1 MKIALAQ
8 INTTV
13 GDFASNAAKIRD
25 FSLRAVAEGADLVV
39 FPELT
44 ITGYPP
50 MDLLDKPSFI
60 ARNLETLDEI
70 AAFTATIGAGIIIGF
85 VAENPEDFG
94 KPLFNAA
101 ALIEGGEVRAIRY
114 KSLLPTYDV
123 FDEGRYFQPAETR
136 STVPFRNT
144 RLGLHICEDAWNSR
158 DFWET
163 HLYDLD
169 PVAELAQQQADIL
182 VNISGSPF
190 YRGKGKV
197 RREMMAEYAKR
208 FGVPVVL
215 VNQIGGN
222 DSLVFDGRSFALNAQ
237 GEVVAECRAFAEDL
251 VVVDTENWPA
261 PFHPAETDEIA
272 EIHDALVLGVR
283 DYLAKCGFKRAVI
296 GLSGGIDS
304 AVTAAIAV
312 RAIGKENV
320 RGVAMPSAY
329 SSEHSL
335 DDAAALAKNLD
346 IAYHVVP
353 IVPGVDAFKTMLADA
368 FTGRAEDVTEEN
380 VQARLRGVTLMAFSN
395 KFGDI
400 VLTTGNKSELAVGYC
415 TIYGDMCGG
424 LAVISDLPKTD
435 VYRLAA
441 YMNRDGEVIPN
452 NTIVKPPSAELRP
465 GQTDQDS
472 LPPYDVL
479 DAILERYVE
488 QHQSVE
494 EIAAAGFAPDTV
506 AFVTRLVNRNEYKR
520 QQAAPGI
527 KVTSKAFGRGRRVP
541 IAAKIES

>member
-13 GDFASNAAKIRD
+13 GDFTSNAAKIRD
-25 FSLRAVAEGADLVV
+25 YSLRAVARGADLVV

-70 AAFTATIGAGIIIGF
+70 AAFTATIGAGVIIGF

-136 STVPFRNT
+136 STVTFRDT

-158 DFWET
+158 DFWDT

-222 DSLVFDGRSFALNAQ
+222 DSLVFDGHSFALNAE
-237 GEVVAECRAFAEDL
+237 GEVVAECRAFEEDL
-251 VVVDTENWPA
+251 VVVDTDNWPA

-304 AVTAAIAV
+304 AVTATIAV
-312 RAIGKENV
+312 RAIGKENI

-368 FTGRAEDVTEEN
+368 FAGRPEDVTEEN

-441 YMNRDGEVIPN
+441 YMNRDVEIIPN

-488 QHQSVE
+488 QHQSIE
-494 EIAAAGFAPDTV
+494 EIAAAGFAPETV

>member
-70 AAFTATIGAGIIIGF
+70 AAFTATIPAGVIIGF

-123 FDEGRYFQPAETR
+123 FDEGRYFQPAEAR
-136 STVPFRNT
+136 STVPFRDT

-158 DFWET
+158 DFWDT

-169 PVAELAQQQADIL
+169 PVAELAQQQCDIL

-237 GEVVAECRAFAEDL
+237 GEVVAECRAFEEDL
-251 VVVDTENWPA
+251 VVVDADNWPA
-261 PFHPAETDEIA
+261 PFRPAETDEIA

-353 IVPGVDAFKTMLADA
+353 IVPGVEAFKTMLAEA

-424 LAVISDLPKTD
+424 LAVISDVPKTD

-441 YMNRDGEVIPN
+441 YINRDAEIIPN

-488 QHQSVE
+488 QHQSIE
-494 EIAAAGFAPDTV
+494 EITAAGFAPDTV

-541 IAAKIES
+541 IAAKNEC

>member
-13 GDFASNAAKIRD
+13 GDFTSNAAKIRD
-25 FSLRAVAEGADLVV
+25 YSLRAVARGADLVV

-70 AAFTATIGAGIIIGF
+70 AAFTATIGAGVIIGF

-136 STVPFRNT
+136 STVTFRDT

-158 DFWET
+158 DFWDT

-222 DSLVFDGRSFALNAQ
+222 DSLVFDGHSFALNAE
-237 GEVVAECRAFAEDL
+237 GEVVAECRAFEEDL
-251 VVVDTENWPA
+251 VVVDTDNWPA

-312 RAIGKENV
+312 RAIGKENI

-368 FTGRAEDVTEEN
+368 FAGRPEDVTEEN

-441 YMNRDGEVIPN
+441 YMNRDAEIIPN

-488 QHQSVE
+488 QHQSIE
-494 EIAAAGFAPDTV
+494 EIAAAGFAPETV

>member
-25 FSLRAVAEGADLVV
+25 FSLRAVEQGADLVV

-70 AAFTATIGAGIIIGF
+70 AAFTATIGAGVIIGF

-136 STVPFRNT
+136 STVTFREKS
-144 RLGLHICEDAWNSR
+144 LGLHICEDAWNSR

-169 PVAELAQQQADIL
+169 PVAELAQQQCDIL

-190 YRGKGKV
+190 YRGKEKV
-197 RREMMAEYAKR
+197 RREMMGEYAKR

-222 DSLVFDGRSFALNAQ
+222 DNLVFDGRSFVLNAA
-237 GEVVAECRAFAEDL
+237 GEVVVECRAFEEDL
-251 VVVDTENWPA
+251 VVVDTAHWPA
-261 PFHPAETDEIA
+261 PLHPEDADEIT

-346 IAYHVVP
+346 ITYHVVP
-353 IVPGVDAFKTMLADA
+353 IVPGVDAFRTMLADA
-368 FTGRAEDVTEEN
+368 FAGRPEDVTEEN

-424 LAVISDLPKTD
+424 LAVISDVPKTD
-435 VYRLAA
+435 VYRLAT
-441 YMNRDGEVIPN
+441 YINRDGEVIPN

-472 LPPYDVL
+472 LPPYDIL

-488 QHQSVE
+488 QHQSIE
-494 EIAAAGFAPDTV
+494 EITAAGFATETV

-541 IAAKIES
+541 IAAKNEG

>member
-8 INTTV
+8 INTTI
-13 GDFASNAAKIRD
+13 GAFASNAAKIRD
-25 FSLRAVAEGADLVV
+25 YSTRAVAQGADLIV

-44 ITGYPP
+44 VTGYPP

-70 AAFTATIGAGIIIGF
+70 AAFTTTIPAAVIIGF

-123 FDEGRYFQPAETR
+123 FDEGRYFQPAESR
-136 STVPFRNT
+136 ATVTFRDT
-144 RLGLHICEDAWNSR
+144 RLGLHICEDAWNSQE
-158 DFWET
+158 FWDT

-190 YRGKGKV
+190 FRGKGKV

-208 FGVPVVL
+208 FGLPVVL
-215 VNQIGGN
+215 VNQVGGN
-222 DSLVFDGRSFALNAQ
+222 DGLVFDGRSFVLNAA
-237 GEVVAECRAFAEDL
+237 GETVAECRAFEEDL
-251 VVVDTENWPA
+251 VVVDTAPWPA
-261 PFHPAETDEIA
+261 PFQPADIDEIT

-283 DYLAKCGFKRAVI
+283 DYLGKCGFRRAVI

-320 RGVAMPSAY
+320 RGVAMPSGY
-329 SSEHSL
+329 SSQHSL
-335 DDAAALAKNLD
+335 DDAEALAKNLD

-353 IVPGVDAFKTMLADA
+353 IVPGVDAFKTMLAEA
-368 FTGRAEDVTEEN
+368 FTGHNEDVTEEN
-380 VQARLRGVTLMAFSN
+380 IQARLRGVTLMAFSN

-424 LAVISDLPKTD
+424 LAVISDVPKTD

-441 YMNRDGEVIPN
+441 YINRDAELIPN

-488 QHQSVE
+488 QRQSIE
-494 EIAAAGFAPDTV
+494 EIAAAGFSPETV
-506 AFVTRLVNRNEYKR
+506 AFVIRLVNRNEYKR

-527 KVTSKAFGRGRRVP
+527 KVTSKAFGRGRRIP
-541 IAAKIES
+541 IAANIES